1 MLYAAFIPRDWL
13 WVQIRGGGEGSDCNT
28 WNDTHGADELPM
40 AVMTARLE
48 MLWWRIAEPQ
58 SAGRRAG
65 VFCCCQFDRIVLR
78 AKTNIGRR
86 ETGRELVR
94 RTEFEALGGREA
106 RGANSFELLLRLL
119 TLRPRTLC
127 L

>member
-94 RTEFEALGGREA
+94 RTEFEAGRLE
-106 RGANSFELLLRLL
+106 GL
-119 TLRPRTLC
+119 TPLSYYSDY
-127 L
+127 